1 MLELK
6 NLSADA
12 GDIRDRGSIPGW
24 GRSPG
29 GGHGHPLQYS
39 CLENPMDRDKP
50 QFKVL
55 QRVEQNWSNLACTK
69 IWNRNK
75 QKKKCFKTFMKK
87 DFTKRHS
94 RRPIMK
100 RYNNFKH
107 SETSGKSDFPGG
119 LDVKTPC
126 SQCRGPGSNTGQ
138 GTRSYVL
145 QLRICILQLRT
156 LLATTKTQ
164 LSQINKKAKK

>member
-1 MLELK
+1 MLVLK
-6 NLSADA
+6 NLSANA
-12 GDIRDRGSIPGW
+12 GDIRDRGSIPRW

-29 GGHGHPLQYS
+29 GGHGRPLQYS

-75 QKKKCFKTFMKK
+75 QKKCFKTFMKK
-87 DFTKRHS
+87 NFTKRHS

-100 RYNNFKH
+100 RYNFTH

-119 LDVKTPC
+119 HDVKTPC
-126 SQCRGPGSNTGQ
+126 SQCRGPGCNTSQ

-145 QLRICILQLRT
+145 QLRICILQLKT

-164 LSQINKKAKK
+164 LSQINKIAKK